1 MESTPIVSE
10 SQVHAEIETMR
21 IDTLI
26 ALAQVLV
33 VLPWVWI
40 GLLLAEEWAP
50 WSNALPAFW
59 VMGVAALTMAQAR
72 QRPRLIGWLL
82 ACSLSVAL
90 VAITRMHPTLVTLMF
105 TPLAVI
111 VAYLALGDGRSLLL
125 TVVHT
130 VLCLLAYARGLGV
143 SVSEGD
149 WVAVALMQALTWVL
163 MWLTGRP
170 RRITVEWALTGWERA
185 RDALLE
191 TRQRRGELY
200 GVVRSL
206 DEATYRIERMN
217 NELILAR
224 SEAEVARA
232 IKARFAATVS
242 HELRGPLN
250 LISGFG
256 ELMVLSPE
264 RYGQDLTPTF
274 YADSDAIY
282 RNAKHLEALVD
293 DVLDLSQLEAQQLP
307 LVKDHIDLVEDVLTK
322 AVETVRPLAER
333 KGLRVDTD
341 FSAGLPWVLADPVRL
356 RQVLMNLLHNAIRHC
371 EAGSITI
378 LCREADEHLRVAVR
392 DTGEGI
398 AEEDLPRLF
407 REFQQVSGSA
417 GGRQGG
423 SGLGL
428 SISKHLV
435 ELHGGQIW
443 IESTLGVG
451 TTVQFTVPLP
461 GRAPESADPEA
472 NQSRHTT
479 VGVPHCLL
487 VHDAPAVAR
496 TLDRHTPGY
505 RIVGVP
511 TAEDAAQMVEQ
522 LHPRA
527 LVTSPLQVDVL
538 NQRLAAGRQ
547 QVPVIS
553 CGLPEA
559 SEDGLLHRSVR
570 GYLLKPFT
578 RAAVRAMIQKL
589 EIAGGTT
596 ILLVDD
602 DPDVV
607 RLLESMLT
615 ALPHPYTFLRA
626 YDGRQ
631 ALEVMRRTRPDV
643 VFLDWMMPEM
653 TGDEALAEMA
663 RQPELAEVPVV
674 IVSGQ
679 DPPDAEVVIRAPLV
693 LHTRQALDPVAA
705 GQCLQALMDLLGPS
719 YLPEPE
725 HLARPLAGPGN

>member
-1 MESTPIVSE
+1 
-10 SQVHAEIETMR
+10 
-21 IDTLI
+21 
-26 ALAQVLV
+26 
-33 VLPWVWI
+33 
-40 GLLLAEEWAP
+40 
-50 WSNALPAFW
+50 
-59 VMGVAALTMAQAR
+59 
-72 QRPRLIGWLL
+72 
-82 ACSLSVAL
+82 
-90 VAITRMHPTLVTLMF
+90 
-105 TPLAVI
+105 VI

-293 DVLDLSQLEAQQLP
+293 DVLE
-307 LVKDHIDLVEDVLTK
+307 
-322 AVETVRPLAER
+322 
-333 KGLRVDTD
+333 GLRVDTD

>member
-1 MESTPIVSE
+1 MESIPMISE
-10 SQVHAEIETMR
+10 SQVQAEIETLR

-26 ALAQVLV
+26 ALAQLLLI
-33 VLPWVWI
+33 LPWVWI
-40 GLLLAEEWAP
+40 GHLLAQSWAP
-50 WSNALPAFW
+50 WANALPAFF
-59 VMGVAALTMAQAR
+59 VIGVAALTIAQAR
-72 QRPRLIGWLL
+72 QRPRAASWLL
-82 ACSLSVAL
+82 TTSLATAMTL
-90 VAITRMHPTLVTLMF
+90 ITLLHPSLVTLLF

-111 VAYLALGDGRSLLL
+111 VAYAALGSGRSLLL
-125 TVVHT
+125 TVIQTSLFLSAYWYGKSGLV
-130 VLCLLAYARGLGV
+130 VRGELA
-143 SVSEGD
+143 
-149 WVAVALMQALTWVL
+149 AVALMQALTWLL
-163 MWLTGRP
+163 MWLTGRQQ
-170 RRITVEWALTGWERA
+170 RTTVEWALGGWERA

-191 TRQRRGELY
+191 TRNRRGELY

-250 LISGFG
+250 LITGFG

-264 RYGQDLTPTF
+264 RYGDELTPTF

-307 LVKDHIDLVEDVLTK
+307 LVKDHIDLVEDVLIK

-333 KGLRVDTD
+333 KRLRIETA
-341 FSAGLPWVLADPVRL
+341 FSAELPWVLADPVRL

-371 EAGSITI
+371 EVGDITVS
-378 LCREADEHLRVAVR
+378 CQQDEAYLLVAVR

-398 AEEDLPRLF
+398 AAESIPRLF
-407 REFQQVSGSA
+407 REFQQVRGAAS
-417 GGRQGG
+417 GRQGG

-443 IESTLGVG
+443 IESELGVG
-451 TTVQFTVPLP
+451 TTVWFTVPLP
-461 GRAPESADPEA
+461 GRSPETLDAQTTE
-472 NQSRHTT
+472 SRHST
-479 VGVPHCLL
+479 VGIPHCLL
-487 VHDAPAVAR
+487 IHDAPAVAR
-496 TLDRHTPGY
+496 SLDRYTPGY

-511 TAEDAAQMVEQ
+511 GTDDVIQMIDQ

-527 LVTSPLQVDVL
+527 LITTPRQVDQVVE
-538 NQRLAAGRQ
+538 RLAASHKRI
-547 QVPVIS
+547 PVIS
-553 CGLPEA
+553 CDLPQEGNQGLQQ
-559 SEDGLLHRSVR
+559 SVV

-578 RAAVRAMIQKL
+578 RAAVRAMIQQ
-589 EIAGGTT
+589 IDISQAAN

-615 ALPHPYTFLRA
+615 ALPHPFHFLRA
-626 YDGRQ
+626 YDGVQ
-631 ALEVMRRTRPDV
+631 ALDVMRATRPDI

-653 TGDEALAEMA
+653 TGEETIERMGAD
-663 RQPELAEVPVV
+663 PELADIPVV
-674 IVSGQ
+674 VVSGQ
-679 DPPDAEVVIRAPLV
+679 DPPEAEMAIRTPLV
-693 LHTRQALDPVAA
+693 VHSHQALDPIAA
-705 GQCLQALMDLLGPS
+705 GRCLQALMDLLEPS

-725 HLARPLAGPGN
+725 HLARPQAKPGN